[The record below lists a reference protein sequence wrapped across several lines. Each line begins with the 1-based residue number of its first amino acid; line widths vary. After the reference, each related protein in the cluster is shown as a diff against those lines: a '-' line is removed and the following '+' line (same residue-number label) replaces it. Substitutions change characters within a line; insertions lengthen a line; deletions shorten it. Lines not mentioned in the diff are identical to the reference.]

1 MKKLFIRR
9 FKNVDDGTLGEFL
22 LLDSSENVLLNGY
35 TLEPSGPDTTTSNQD
50 KRIPQG
56 EYSLGWHN
64 SPTFNQKLPLL
75 HNESV
80 PKERCILIHAGNYPK
95 DTLGCVLVGLKNDGA
110 NVQESKKALKRL
122 LPLLKGVKKV
132 IIENSDV

>member
-35 TLEPSGPDTTTSNQD
+35 TLEPSGPDTTTPNQD

-56 EYSLGWHN
+56 EYSLSWHN
-64 SPTFNQKLPLL
+64 SPTFSKKLPLL
-75 HNESV
+75 HNEVV

>member
-50 KRIPQG
+50 KRMPQG
-56 EYSLGWHN
+56 EYSLSWHN
-64 SPTFNQKLPLL
+64 SPTFSQKLPLL

-110 NVQESKKALKRL
+110 NVLMSKKALKRL

>member
-35 TLEPSGPDTTTSNQD
+35 TLEPSGPDTTTHNQD

-56 EYSLGWHN
+56 EYSLSWHN
-64 SPTFNQKLPLL
+64 SPTFSQKLPLL
-75 HNESV
+75 HNEAV

-110 NVQESKKALKRL
+110 NVLMSKKALKRL